1 VTDVET
7 ATSNSKRHLN
17 ELTRSSSA
25 PPLTRRHLCQ
35 PVLLR
40 SFSPRELDL
49 SHTMLSEPSFE
60 NDDWNVQPSRLYRTA
75 SVGSWGVTSI
85 GRGFAWDENET
96 ENRLVPVDGGPPH
109 KADPPALT
117 APASRSLFFDSSSD
131 DPLPRK
137 PSLATKTQDVAKV
150 MRLVTNVTPPA
161 RPAPSPLLSPGL
173 TTEPNCYSTS
183 PATSRSPSPIV
194 SPRPFRRSS
203 SVMQS
208 PATPSTPRPRRRS
221 SQQRISLVAGR
232 VMIAPIQQP
241 DEPSIIPKNL
251 SRADSSSSLLSL
263 ATSTRP
269 PSRNES
275 FLGDRSISD
284 FQIDGEL
291 GRGAYGLV
299 KRAREIKPDG
309 SFGVRTA
316 RPRSLCVLV

>member
-1 VTDVET
+1 VIDVET
-7 ATSNSKRHLN
+7 ATSNGKRHLSS
-17 ELTRSSSA
+17 LTRSSSA
-25 PPLTRRHLCQ
+25 PPLTRRRLCQ
-35 PVLLR
+35 PALLLR

-60 NDDWNVQPSRLYRTA
+60 NDDWNGQPPRLYRAA

-85 GRGFAWDENET
+85 GRGFAWDEDGT
-96 ENRLVPVDGGPPH
+96 ESRPAPVDSGLLH
-109 KADPPALT
+109 KADLPALT
-117 APASRSLFFDSSSD
+117 APPSRSLFFDSSSD

-137 PSLATKTQDVAKV
+137 QSLVNKTQDVAKV
-150 MRLVTNVTPPA
+150 MRVVTSMA
-161 RPAPSPLLSPGL
+161 SAAKPAPSPLLSPGL
-173 TTEPNCYSTS
+173 TAEPYCYSTS
-183 PATSRSPSPIV
+183 PVTSRSPSPIV
-194 SPRPFRRSS
+194 PPRPFRRSN

-208 PATPSTPRPRRRS
+208 PGTPSTPRPRRRS

-232 VMIAPIQQP
+232 VMIAPIQP

-251 SRADSSSSLLSL
+251 SRADSTSSLLSL
-263 ATSTRP
+263 AASTRP

-275 FLGDRSISD
+275 FLGDHSISD

-309 SFGVRTA
+309 SLGVRTA
-316 RPRSLCVLV
+316 RPSSFCLLM